1 MKNKT
6 IGFLLLCTIPVIFSC
21 KSYKDL
27 IYLQD
32 LEASE
37 EFLRG
42 LPKEAPEYRIKKD
55 DNLYVSILSQNP
67 EMNLL
72 YNPALAQSTGNQTGT
87 QQMYGT
93 LPIQYLNGYLVDEQG
108 NINLPIL
115 GKINVEGATIPVAE
129 SKIMIKA
136 LEYLKEPSVKVKL
149 LNYKITVLGE
159 VQNPG
164 VYYNYDESISVLDAI
179 SMANGNSNFAR
190 IEKVLIL
197 RHTDQGTE
205 THRINLQSSKS
216 LLMSKAYFIQP
227 GDIVYIEPGRN
238 KNTQLNS
245 PTLLLAFSA
254 VSTVVL
260 VLSLALNYSNR

>member
-1 MKNKT
+1 MSK
-6 IGFLLLCTIPVIFSC
+6 FLQYIFAGLMLWHITSC
-21 KSYKDL
+21 KSHKDL

-32 LEASE
+32 LESSK

-42 LPKEAPEYRIKKD
+42 LPKEAPEYHIKKD

-72 YNPALAQSTGNQTGT
+72 YNPAMAQATGNQTGT

-93 LPIQYLNGYLVDEQG
+93 LSIQYLNGYLVDEQG
-108 NINLPIL
+108 NISLPIL
-115 GKINVEGATIPVAE
+115 GKIHVEGATVQQAE

-136 LEYLKEPSVKVKL
+136 LEYLKDPTVKVKL

-164 VYYNYDESISVLDAI
+164 VYYNYDKSISVLDAI
-179 SMANGNSNFAR
+179 SMASGNTNFAR
-190 IEKVLIL
+190 IEKVLVM

-205 THRINLQSSKS
+205 THRINLQVSKS
-216 LLMSKAYFIQP
+216 LLNSEAYFLQP
-227 GDIVYIEPGRN
+227 DDIVYIEPGRN

-245 PTLLLAFSA
+245 PALFLAFSGI
-254 VSTVVL
+254 STMVL
-260 VLSLALNYSNR
+260 ILTLILNNN